1 MTVLYSQRECPYSM
15 RARMALMYAGM
26 SFELRNIDSKNL
38 PSELAAQRKKVKLPV
53 LELADGRVL
62 TDSLEIMHWALLQSD
77 PDGWIDYE
85 IDDLE
90 EIQGLVTIN
99 DNSFVHDVMGYV
111 FATENQDKSQKEYR
125 KDCELFLAG
134 LEQHLTKARFL
145 FADRVSM
152 ADFAIFP
159 FVYLFTQVR
168 MEWFREA
175 LYPHV
180 WQWFDYHQNSRLF
193 KLVMEEKPLWCHGSN
208 PLIYPQAFIQVKE
221 TVVSE

>member
-1 MTVLYSQRECPYSM
+1 M
-15 RARMALMYAGM
+15 
-26 SFELRNIDSKNL
+26 
-38 PSELAAQRKKVKLPV
+38 PSELAIQRKKVKLPV
-53 LELADGRVL
+53 LELADGRIL

-85 IDDLE
+85 VDDLE

-111 FATENQDKSQKEYR
+111 FATKNQDKSQKEYR
-125 KDCELFLAG
+125 QDCELFLAG
-134 LEQHLTKARFL
+134 LEQHLTKSRFL

-180 WQWFDYHQNSRLF
+180 WKWFDYHQNSQLF
-193 KLVMEEKPLWCHGSN
+193 KSVMEEKPLWRHGGN
-208 PLIYPQAFIQVKE
+208 PLIYPQPFIQVKE
-221 TVVSE
+221 TAVSE